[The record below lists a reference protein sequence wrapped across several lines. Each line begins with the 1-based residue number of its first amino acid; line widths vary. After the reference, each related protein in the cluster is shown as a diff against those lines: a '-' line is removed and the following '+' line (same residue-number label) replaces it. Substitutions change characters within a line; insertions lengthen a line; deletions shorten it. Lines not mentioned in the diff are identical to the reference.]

1 MTILKHGYNG
11 FYLPGY
17 GIVLDASHPKA
28 EIVCISHAHAD
39 HMPQNR
45 SCKVIAS
52 AATVKLMNVRGFKGE
67 AVTPEFEQPMEIG
80 NVRITLY
87 PAGHILGSA
96 MFFIETNEGSLLY
109 TGDYRAPASPTTA
122 GFSIPENID
131 YFLTEA
137 TFGLPIYKWKS
148 HNELAEEIRTFTV
161 TSLNDGYTPVFLG
174 YNLGKAQE
182 IMHMLA
188 PLELPVQI
196 HGAGYKLS
204 KIYTNEGWDLG
215 NYSAYDRSTCKLK
228 ILVAPSSA
236 LAGDFANNVKKKR
249 IAYCSG
255 WAALESRRTQ
265 LNVDKMIPLSDHIDF
280 FELVSLCKKIDPKK
294 AYITHT
300 PNPLVLQHFLDNE
313 GIKSEDFNLKSD
325 ENRVETIS

>member
-1 MTILKHGYNG
+1 MNITKHGYNG
-11 FYLPGY
+11 FYLPDY
-17 GIVLDASHPKA
+17 GISLDASHVDA
-28 EIVCISHAHAD
+28 RITCISHAHAD
-39 HMPQNR
+39 HMPRNR
-45 SCKVIAS
+45 NCNVIAS

-67 AVTPEFEQPMEIG
+67 ALSPKFKQPLEID

-96 MFFIETNEGSLLY
+96 MFFIETDDGSLLY
-109 TGDYRAPASPTTA
+109 TGDYRAPASPATE

-148 HNELAEEIRTFTV
+148 HDELAEEIRSFAIN
-161 TSLNDGYTPVFLG
+161 SLNDGYTPVFLG

-182 IMHMLA
+182 IMYMLA
-188 PLELPVQI
+188 PLDLPVQI

-204 KIYTNEGWDLG
+204 KIYSNEGWDLG
-215 NYSAYDRSTCKLK
+215 NYSSYDRSSCEGN

-236 LAGDFANNVKKKR
+236 LAGGFASNVKKKR
-249 IAYCSG
+249 VAYCSG

-265 LNVDKMIPLSDHIDF
+265 LNADRMIPLSDHIDF
-280 FELVSLCKKIDPKK
+280 FELVSLCKKTDPKK
-294 AYITHT
+294 VYITHT
-300 PNPLVLQHFLDNE
+300 PNPQVLQYFLDQE
-313 GIKSEDFNLKSD
+313 EVKSEHLN
-325 ENRVETIS
+325 